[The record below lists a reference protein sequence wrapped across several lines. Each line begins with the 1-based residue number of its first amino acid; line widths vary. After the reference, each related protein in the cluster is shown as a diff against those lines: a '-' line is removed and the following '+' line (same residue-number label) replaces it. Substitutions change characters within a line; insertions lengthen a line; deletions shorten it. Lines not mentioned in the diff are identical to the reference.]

1 VVANA
6 VAALSE
12 ISDVSTSAAEALELN
27 SQTVNKLCTALN
39 ECTEY
44 VTIYTAVDYY
54 QIQQVIFSM
63 NLNFN
68 QIFVDGVRSL
78 FLIA

>member
-1 VVANA
+1 M
-6 VAALSE
+6 AALSE

-44 VTIYTAVDYY
+44 VDTVSFKDLFKITGGGHRGEKGTA
-54 QIQQVIFSM
+54 
-63 NLNFN
+63 LRE
-68 QIFVDGVRSL
+68 GGSL
-78 FLIA
+78 KI

>member
-1 VVANA
+1 MKIVFFIIINNLLQTSSNPFFPQVVANA

-12 ISDVSTSAAEALELN
+12 ISDVSSTAAEALELN

-44 VTIYTAVDYY
+44 V
-54 QIQQVIFSM
+54 
-63 NLNFN
+63 L
-68 QIFVDGVRSL
+68 
-78 FLIA
+78 

>member
-1 VVANA
+1 M
-6 VAALSE
+6 AALSE

-44 VTIYTAVDYY
+44 VDNVSVKD
-54 QIQQVIFSM
+54 
-63 NLNFN
+63 
-68 QIFVDGVRSL
+68 L
-78 FLIA
+78 FKITRE

>member
-1 VVANA
+1 MVANA

-44 VTIYTAVDYY
+44 VSFFCLTSKIYRWLEKSHLQSTTGSNVL
-54 QIQQVIFSM
+54 
-63 NLNFN
+63 LNVSF
-68 QIFVDGVRSL
+68 
-78 FLIA
+78 

>member
-1 VVANA
+1 M
-6 VAALSE
+6 AALSE

-44 VTIYTAVDYY
+44 VDNVSFKDLFKITREWGGERDSLH
-54 QIQQVIFSM
+54 FSA
-63 NLNFN
+63 L
-68 QIFVDGVRSL
+68 QEGWSL
-78 FLIA
+78 KI

>member
-12 ISDVSTSAAEALELN
+12 ISDVSSSAAEALELN

-44 VTIYTAVDYY
+44 VITLSTLNECSVMPSWFHFNDSIYVCS
-54 QIQQVIFSM
+54 IE
-63 NLNFN
+63 
-68 QIFVDGVRSL
+68 
-78 FLIA
+78 

>member
-1 VVANA
+1 M
-6 VAALSE
+6 AALSE

-44 VTIYTAVDYY
+44 VDTVSFKDLFKITGGGGDRGEEGTAL
-54 QIQQVIFSM
+54 QE
-63 NLNFN
+63 
-68 QIFVDGVRSL
+68 GGSL
-78 FLIA
+78 KI